1 MWRRVSHCPVCPPA
15 ERLWHAGLNHDG
27 SRCLLLADCPE
38 LIVWDVRGR
47 CVECVRGGSEPQPDS
62 VGGFDLRR
70 RTWPL
75 GAWAPGP
82 KPWQGVDYFELLRRT
97 WPSVVW
103 APGPEPP
110 QAYGWHDLSQ
120 VLEPG
125 NFYVIAEGPGAD
137 RYRVFGIQD
146 PGRTVDERSGLRLEV
161 DRPAGLVRVHRLADG
176 VEVDALRYER
186 SSGAY
191 EVASF
196 SEDGSMFAVIEP
208 YDVTFFAP

>member
-47 CVECVRGGSEPQPDS
+47 CVECVRGGSEPQPDR
-62 VGGFDLRR
+62 VGGFDLDR

-82 KPWQGVDYFELLRRT
+82 KPWQGIDYFELLRRT
-97 WPSVVW
+97 WPSVAW

-110 QAYGWHDLSQ
+110 QAYGWHDLSR

-125 NFYVIAEGPGAD
+125 NFYVIDEGPGTD
-137 RYRVFGIQD
+137 RYRVFGIQE
-146 PGRTVDERSGLRLEV
+146 PGRTTDERLGLRLEV
-161 DRPAGLVRVHRLADG
+161 DRPAGLVRVRRLADG
-176 VEVDALRYER
+176 VEVDALRYEG

-191 EVASF
+191 AVASF

-208 YDVTFFAP
+208 YDATFFAP

>member
-1 MWRRVSHCPVCPPA
+1 
-15 ERLWHAGLNHDG
+15 
-27 SRCLLLADCPE
+27 
-38 LIVWDVRGR
+38 
-47 CVECVRGGSEPQPDS
+47 
-62 VGGFDLRR
+62 
-70 RTWPL
+70 L

-110 QAYGWHDLSQ
+110 QPFGWHDLSQ

-137 RYRVFGIQD
+137 RYKVFGIHE
-146 PGRTVDERSGLRLEV
+146 PGRTIDERLGLQLEV

-176 VEVDALRYER
+176 VEIDAVSYEE
-186 SSGAY
+186 SSSDYA
-191 EVASF
+191 VASF
-196 SEDGSMFAVIEP
+196 LEDGSVFAVIEP